1 MLGEIPEKFVEQFSL
16 LLVLSN
22 IVGGVDGNFFED
34 LEQSVQALNES
45 IIHCLLLWTK
55 MSLDVGPMSLLG
67 FLYDLILTKLL
78 AVLFSA

>member
-22 IVGGVDGNFFED
+22 IGGVDGNFFED

-45 IIHCLLLWTK
+45 IIHYLLLWTK